1 MTDISAMPEWQLS
14 PVRLVD
20 PAHSDFPV
28 QLSPQGERAAPRY
41 VAENHAKIA
50 ELLLDKGAIL
60 LRGFDVP
67 DEPHFEATAQALS
80 SSLESRYGD
89 LVKRD
94 SARFVYDAT
103 WYPKDRAIL
112 FHNEGSHTPALP
124 HRQLFFCGRDE
135 FTGGETPFVDCR
147 ALYRAI
153 DPAWIAKFERVGLSY
168 VRNFIRGVDV
178 SWQDFF
184 RTEDKAEV
192 ERRCRAQGV
201 LTQWKRD
208 GTLRTTTKAPAVIRH
223 PSSGVPSF
231 CNQIMLHHPACL
243 DAKTKAALL
252 ALLSPNDLPRSVC
265 FGDGSPISEELVAEL
280 LTLTVQHAVRFTWQ
294 QGDILLLDNFS
305 VAHARSPYEGD
316 RQILV
321 AIGDVRTRQSFS
333 QPGQGPAQTGS
344 FV

>member
-1 MTDISAMPEWQLS
+1 VDISAMPEWRLS

-20 PAHSDFPV
+20 PAHGDFPV
-28 QLSPQGERAAPRY
+28 LLEPDREDRSAPRY
-41 VAENHAKIA
+41 VERMRAQIS
-50 ELLLDKGAIL
+50 ELLLDRGAVL
-60 LRGFDVP
+60 FRGFKVP
-67 DEPHFEATAQALS
+67 DEPHFEQTAQALS

-94 SARFVYDAT
+94 TASFVYDAT

-112 FHNEGSHTPALP
+112 FHNEGSHTLILP
-124 HRQLFFCGRDE
+124 HRQLFFCGRDQ

-153 DPAWIAKFERVGLSY
+153 EPSLINRFERLGLSY

-184 RTEDKAEV
+184 RTQDKAEV
-192 ERRCRAQGV
+192 DRRCRAQGV
-201 LTQWKRD
+201 ITQWKRD
-208 GTLRTTTKAPAVIRH
+208 GTLRTTTKAPAVIQH
-223 PSSGVPSF
+223 PVSGVPSF

-243 DAKTKAALL
+243 DAKTRDALL
-252 ALLSPNDLPRSVC
+252 SLLSPNDLPRSVC
-265 FGDGSPISEELVAEL
+265 FGDGSPISEQVVAEL
-280 LTLTVQHAVRFTWQ
+280 LALTVQHAVRFRWQ
-294 QGDILLLDNFS
+294 QGDVLLLDNFS
-305 VAHARSPYEGD
+305 VAHARSPFEGD

-321 AIGDVRTRQSFS
+321 AIGEVRSRQSFS
-333 QPGQGPAQTGS
+333 QPGHGPAQPRS